1 MIENEIKR
9 KAFDDINITIE
20 KLIRESETE
29 LVKWKYD
36 YTKQCILKNH
46 IALIRENE
54 QYFDPKELG
63 CMDIYNPEVIVENL
77 AMKIK
82 HLEERI
88 DFLYD
93 LKDEI
98 KEDII

>member
-9 KAFDDINITIE
+9 KAFDDINTTIE
-20 KLIRESETE
+20 KLIKESETE
-29 LVKWKYD
+29 LIKWKYD

-46 IALIRENE
+46 ITIMRKNE
-54 QYFDPKELG
+54 QYVDPKELG
-63 CMDIYNPEVIVENL
+63 CIDIYNPEAIVENL

-82 HLEERI
+82 CLEERI
-88 DFLYD
+88 YFLYD
-93 LKDEI
+93 LKDEL